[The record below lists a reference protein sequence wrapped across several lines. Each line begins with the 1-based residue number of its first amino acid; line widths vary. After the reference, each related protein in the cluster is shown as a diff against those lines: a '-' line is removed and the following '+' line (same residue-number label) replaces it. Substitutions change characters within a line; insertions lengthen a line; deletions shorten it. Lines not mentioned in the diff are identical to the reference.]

1 MNDIILRND
10 NEKNTLIAEYEIIG
24 EADYYVDL
32 YCNNEKLTD
41 KVKISNTGFEI
52 KCEIPSGIYEII
64 IFEQEVNDFNG
75 IYKQIYTT
83 KKKIINPYNL
93 EGQKIHIKGIHK
105 ISADIFI
112 MTLRYDYEISI
123 DEKINNIENQYIGTL
138 TISDGRN
145 KNAFPKRIV
154 ITVIDANNL
163 RNLDIKFIDMY
174 NNEPNLESFLY
185 NNEDHVLIEN
195 EDKHMSATKI
205 YRVYEYIVDDAYYY
219 EVNYD
224 GK

>member
-1 MNDIILRND
+1 
-10 NEKNTLIAEYEIIG
+10 
-24 EADYYVDL
+24 
-32 YCNNEKLTD
+32 
-41 KVKISNTGFEI
+41 
-52 KCEIPSGIYEII
+52 
-64 IFEQEVNDFNG
+64 
-75 IYKQIYTT
+75 
-83 KKKIINPYNL
+83 
-93 EGQKIHIKGIHK
+93 
-105 ISADIFI
+105 
-112 MTLRYDYEISI
+112 MTLRYDMRFQL

-219 EVNYD
+219 EVNYE